1 METSTIII
9 SLAITGAILLLQ
21 NRRKRR
27 FAAGFRIKADAAFA
41 RLLCHPDNADQAPT
55 GSSVEIV
62 REKEEIESSRGVPL
76 AYVLTRIARM
86 PAGNYCFFMFRSDA
100 TPYCKHL
107 DDATARVLLGAHHIS
122 KPGRVGGS
130 VINKNGL

>member
-21 NRRKRR
+21 KWRKRR
-27 FAAGFRIKADAAFA
+27 FAAGFRVEADAAFA
-41 RLLCHPDNADQAPT
+41 RLLCHPDNADQALA
-55 GSSVEIV
+55 GSGVEIV
-62 REKEEIESSRGVPL
+62 SEKEEIESSRGIPL

-86 PAGNYCFFMFRSDA
+86 PAGDYRFFMFRSDA

-107 DDATARVLLGAHHIS
+107 EEATARVLLGPRHIAMS
-122 KPGRVGGS
+122 G
-130 VINKNGL
+130 